1 MADVVGAHVGQERP
15 QAVDDAEQVDPDDPL
30 EVAQRQLC
38 DREAAA
44 ADSGVVAQQMDV
56 AEHLER
62 LGGERVHIGFEAR
75 VGRDGEH
82 IDTRSRDLR
91 CGLLQHGA
99 FDVGEHESHAFRR
112 EAICQGAP
120 DARGGPGDD
129 RDLSL
134 EVVHDQVRSRYAE

>member
-1 MADVVGAHVGQERP
+1 MFTMWPTSLATHVGQERL
-15 QAVDDAEQVDPDDPL
+15 QAVDDAEQVRPRRPTRSR
-30 EVAQRQLC
+30 ERQLC

-75 VGRDGEH
+75 VGRDGDH
-82 IDTRSRDLR
+82 IDTRGTRSPLR
-91 CGLLQHGA
+91 PSLQHGP
-99 FDVGEHESHAFRR
+99 FDVGEHEAHAFRR

-120 DARGGPGDD
+120 DA
-129 RDLSL
+129 
-134 EVVHDQVRSRYAE
+134 